1 MANDPEAGTRVLKSL
16 KGAVL
21 LMHYGSK
28 QTIFMERFTQGMRI
42 RMPAEKVRNLPLLGE
57 AVSKILAVMEEQY
70 SDFTTSTKRKR
81 EIAMVIAMVA
91 GYIAVTYCY
100 GLRGNEGMWVDTDRT
115 GYAGVLELVRLHPE
129 MKPPISW
136 CRCWEGSRERTEIE
150 CMCFAS
156 LPPAVLASRPAGFWN
171 E

>member
-21 LMHYGSK
+21 HMHYGPM

-81 EIAMVIAMVA
+81 EIA
-91 GYIAVTYCY
+91 T
-100 GLRGNEGMWVDTDRT
+100 
-115 GYAGVLELVRLHPE
+115 
-129 MKPPISW
+129 SW
-136 CRCWEGSRERTEIE
+136 FKYQHSQGRILC
-150 CMCFAS
+150 
-156 LPPAVLASRPAGFWN
+156 
-171 E
+171 